1 MQATGDI
8 LRWDG
13 AELIRLY
20 DGAVR
25 FGQDFFPDP
34 RGTALPDEVV
44 LPVQAY
50 LLRRPGDAPLLIDT
64 GSGALYGDKGGRVA
78 RALAALGLAPDDIGD
93 LVLTHLH
100 GDHCGGLLSDG
111 YAASR
116 LHVGAVEADYWA
128 AQDHA
133 ASARVLA
140 ENASRI
146 RRAQDGEEIAPGVRV
161 WGLPGHTPGQIGL
174 VIDDR
179 VGVVGDM
186 LHRADIQ
193 LADPRI
199 ATKFDVDPAQA
210 VATRLAALER
220 IAAEGWVF
228 CAGHARL
235 PGQEEGATGQPFLR
249 LQRAG
254 TGWQAV
260 AA

>member
-1 MQATGDI
+1 MRVAGDS

-13 AELIRLY
+13 AELIRLH
-20 DGAVR
+20 DGAVQ

-34 RGTALPDEVV
+34 RGATLPEAVV

-50 LLRRPGDAPLLIDT
+50 LLRRPGAAPVLIDT
-64 GSGALYGDKGGRVA
+64 GSGALYGDKGGRVLG
-78 RALAALGLAPDDIGD
+78 ALAALGLAPEDIGD

-100 GDHCGGLLSDG
+100 GDHCGGLLSDL
-111 YAASR
+111 YTAAR

-133 ASARVLA
+133 ASGRVLS
-140 ENASRI
+140 ENADRI
-146 RRAQDGEEIAPGVRV
+146 RLVQDGEEIAPGLRV
-161 WGLPGHTPGQIGL
+161 WSLPGHTPGQIGL
-174 VIDDR
+174 VIDNR
-179 VGVVGDM
+179 VAVVGDM

-193 LADPRI
+193 LPDPRI

-210 VATRLAALER
+210 VATRLAALKR
-220 IAAEGWVF
+220 IAAEGWAF

-235 PGQEEGATGQPFLR
+235 PGQEQGAHGLPFLR
-249 LQRAG
+249 LEPAG
-254 TGWQAV
+254 EGWRAV